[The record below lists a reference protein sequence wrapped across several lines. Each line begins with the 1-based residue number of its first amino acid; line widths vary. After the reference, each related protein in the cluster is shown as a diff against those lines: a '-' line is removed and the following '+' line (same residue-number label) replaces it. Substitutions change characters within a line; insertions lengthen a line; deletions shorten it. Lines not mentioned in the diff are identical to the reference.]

1 MIITI
6 YVLSIL
12 YIIIFFLYK
21 FLKILFIPAKELK
34 RRINS
39 RVIYWFILTILDWI
53 FQNIYILIA
62 AIIIFITITC
72 FLIFIYIYYRFIL
85 VPISKIWPIGCEIYK
100 ILAFFPIA
108 EVKTMGIFSFLDKLI
123 FNSNFKS
130 GIAINIILESTIKH
144 SVPRD
149 TYNKIKDVILKDS
162 KFSIEE
168 VCGDLSKKLENKE
181 QMYNNTNLNLS
192 EQDIIELKKDA
203 LIKHCVNTQ
212 IQNNV
217 YTNNPDVM
225 SKITNKLY
233 KNACTAK
240 FSDLKI

>member
-1 MIITI
+1 
-6 YVLSIL
+6 
-12 YIIIFFLYK
+12 
-21 FLKILFIPAKELK
+21 
-34 RRINS
+34 
-39 RVIYWFILTILDWI
+39 
-53 FQNIYILIA
+53 
-62 AIIIFITITC
+62 
-72 FLIFIYIYYRFIL
+72 
-85 VPISKIWPIGCEIYK
+85 
-100 ILAFFPIA
+100 
-108 EVKTMGIFSFLDKLI
+108 MGIFSFLDKLI

-130 GIAINIILESTIKH
+130 GIAVNIILESTIKH

-149 TYNKIKDVILKDS
+149 TYNKIKDAILKDS
-162 KFSIEE
+162 RFSIEE

-181 QMYNNTNLNLS
+181 QMYNTNLNLS

-212 IQNNV
+212 IQNNI

>member
-12 YIIIFFLYK
+12 YIIMFFLYK
-21 FLKILFIPAKELK
+21 FLKILFIPAREL
-34 RRINS
+34 RRRVNS
-39 RVIYWFILTILDWI
+39 RIVYWFILTILDWI

-85 VPISKIWPIGCEIYK
+85 IPISKIWPIGCEIYK

-130 GIAINIILESTIKH
+130 GIAVNIILESTIKH

-149 TYNKIKDVILKDS
+149 TYNKI
-162 KFSIEE
+162 
-168 VCGDLSKKLENKE
+168 
-181 QMYNNTNLNLS
+181 
-192 EQDIIELKKDA
+192 
-203 LIKHCVNTQ
+203 
-212 IQNNV
+212 
-217 YTNNPDVM
+217 
-225 SKITNKLY
+225 
-233 KNACTAK
+233 
-240 FSDLKI
+240 